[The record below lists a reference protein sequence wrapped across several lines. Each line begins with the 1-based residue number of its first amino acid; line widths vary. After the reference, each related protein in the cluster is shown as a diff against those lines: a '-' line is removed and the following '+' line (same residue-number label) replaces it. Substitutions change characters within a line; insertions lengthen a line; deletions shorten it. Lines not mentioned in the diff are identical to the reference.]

1 MKRFLL
7 AIVLLAVPLVLPAQP
22 VEFTIETVA
31 GIAGVGDGGPVPEVL
46 LFDPQGVAL
55 DSDGRLFVADRSHN
69 RIRRITITAT
79 TVAGSGVAGSSG
91 DGGQA
96 QSARLNGPSDVAI
109 DALNNLYIADTNN
122 YKVRKVT
129 PSGVITTIAGTG
141 AAGSAGDGGPAVNA
155 QLGRLEG
162 VARDAAGNIYIADTS
177 NHRIRRIDN
186 DGIITTVAGTGTPGF
201 SGDGGAAAAAQL
213 NSPIGVTIG
222 RSGTPHAG
230 AVLFADFGN
239 HRVRRIMAG
248 TITTVAGNGVMGFAG
263 DGGQAA
269 LAQLGQP
276 RRMGFDLAGNLYVTQ
291 WTGSRV
297 RRINTAGV
305 ISTVAGAGFGFGGDG
320 GPAVNALMRN
330 PEGVAADPSAAVF
343 ISDAGNHR
351 IRRVAVGNISTYSG
365 RSHFAGDGGPGTAA
379 RIFMPYGLDSDA
391 QANLYIA
398 DTLNFRVRKLTFSGL
413 AALKGAPEG
422 TMTTVAG
429 TGVSGFSG
437 DGGQGTAAQLGEPR
451 DVAVDS
457 MGNVYIA
464 DRVNHRIRRL
474 AANGVITTF
483 VGNGTPG
490 FGGDG
495 GAATG
500 ASLDN
505 PSAVAVDSQR
515 NVFVAD
521 MGNNRIRR
529 VTPQGTITTFAGTGE
544 AGFSG
549 DGGAATQARINTP
562 TGIEIDT
569 SGNVFICD
577 TFNRR
582 VRMVNPAGIITTV
595 AGNGEAGDGGGNG
608 GPPTQAAID
617 PWDIAVDGLGTL
629 YIADGLALVRK
640 VTKPGAGG
648 VITTAAGNGVP
659 GYQGDGLMPTQ
670 ARIHAPRGLDVDV
683 LGTLYIAESAS
694 NVIRAVL
701 SESPGLPLLTA
712 GGVVDAAGY
721 KSRIAPDSI
730 ATAFVLN
737 GSGGRIEITDSQGVT
752 RESDIFFNNG
762 RQINFFI
769 NPATALGMAQIRLRR
784 GGAVSSAQKMITNTG
799 AGIFFVTGFGGQSV
813 ALAQYLRISNNVGS
827 PLQLTFNP
835 ADFSLA
841 PINLGPPGDQ
851 VFLVL
856 YCTGLRRAANVQV
869 TIAGE
874 PVPVFAFVPAPGFD
888 GLDQVNVG
896 PIPRSFV
903 NAGAVK
909 VQLTVDSVVTNI
921 ADVRFQ

>member
-1 MKRFLL
+1 MKRLL
-7 AIVLLAVPLVLPAQP
+7 LTIVLLAVPLTLPAQP
-22 VEFTIETVA
+22 VASRIETVA
-31 GIAGVGDGGPVPEVL
+31 GIAGVGDGGPVPDVL

-79 TVAGSGVAGSSG
+79 TVAGSGVVGNSG

-122 YKVRKVT
+122 HKLRKVT

-141 AAGSAGDGGPAVNA
+141 AAGSAGDGGPAVSA
-155 QLGRLEG
+155 QLGRIEG

-177 NHRIRRIDN
+177 NHRIRRIDLN
-186 DGIITTVAGTGTPGF
+186 GIITTIAGTGTPGF

-213 NSPIGVTIG
+213 DSPIGVTIG

-248 TITTVAGNGVMGFAG
+248 VITTVAGNGVMGFAG

-276 RRMGFDLAGNLYVTQ
+276 RRMAFDSAGNLYVTQ

-305 ISTVAGAGFGFGGDG
+305 ISTVAGAGLGFAGDG
-320 GPAVNALMRN
+320 SPAVNALMRN
-330 PEGVAADPSAAVF
+330 PEGVAVDPSAAVF

-351 IRRVAVGNISTYSG
+351 IRRVGVVNISTYSG
-365 RSHFAGDGGPGTAA
+365 RNHFAGDGGPGTAA
-379 RIFMPYGLDSDA
+379 RLFMPHGLDSDA

-422 TMTTVAG
+422 TITTVAG

-437 DGGQGTAAQLGEPR
+437 DGGVGTAAQLGEPR

-483 VGNGTPG
+483 AGNGTPG
-490 FGGDG
+490 YSGDG
-495 GAATG
+495 GLATG

-505 PSAVAVDSQR
+505 PSAVAVDAQR

-521 MGNNRIRR
+521 MGNNRIRQI
-529 VTPQGTITTFAGTGE
+529 TPQGTITTFAGTGE

-562 TGIEIDT
+562 TGLEVDGA
-569 SGNVFICD
+569 GNVFISD
-577 TFNRR
+577 TLNRR
-582 VRMVNPAGIITTV
+582 VRMVNPAGIITTA

-617 PWDIAVDGLGTL
+617 PWDVAVDGLGAL

-640 VTKPGAGG
+640 VTKPGVGG

-659 GYQGDGLMPTQ
+659 GYLGDGLMPTQ

-721 KSRIAPDSI
+721 KSRIAPGSI

-737 GSGGRIEITDSQGVT
+737 GSGGRIEVTDSQGVT
-752 RESDIFFNNG
+752 REPAIFFNNG

-769 NPATALGMAQIRLRR
+769 DPATALGMAQIRLRR
-784 GGAVSSAQKMITNTG
+784 GEAVSSAAKMITSTG

-813 ALAQYLRISNNVGS
+813 ALAQYLRVSNNVAF

-841 PINLGPPGDQ
+841 PIDLGPPGDQ

-856 YCTGLRRAANVQV
+856 YCTGLRRAANIQV

-874 PVPVFAFVPAPGFD
+874 PAPVFAFVAAPGFD

-909 VQLTVDSVVTNI
+909 VQLTVDGIVTNI

>member
-1 MKRFLL
+1 SSGSSCIGNTPSFQDHL
-7 AIVLLAVPLVLPAQP
+7 
-22 VEFTIETVA
+22 
-31 GIAGVGDGGPVPEVL
+31 
-46 LFDPQGVAL
+46 AL
-55 DSDGRLFVADRSHN
+55 D
-69 RIRRITITAT
+69 
-79 TVAGSGVAGSSG
+79 
-91 DGGQA
+91 
-96 QSARLNGPSDVAI
+96 
-109 DALNNLYIADTNN
+109 
-122 YKVRKVT
+122 
-129 PSGVITTIAGTG
+129 
-141 AAGSAGDGGPAVNA
+141 
-155 QLGRLEG
+155 
-162 VARDAAGNIYIADTS
+162 
-177 NHRIRRIDN
+177 
-186 DGIITTVAGTGTPGF
+186 
-201 SGDGGAAAAAQL
+201 
-213 NSPIGVTIG
+213 NS
-222 RSGTPHAG
+222 
-230 AVLFADFGN
+230 
-239 HRVRRIMAG
+239 RVRRIMAG
-248 TITTVAGNGVMGFAG
+248 VITTVAGNGVMAFGG
-263 DGGQAA
+263 DGGQAT

-276 RRMGFDLAGNLYVTQ
+276 RRLGFDLAGNLYVTQ

-305 ISTVAGAGFGFGGDG
+305 ISTVAGAGFGFAGDG
-320 GPAVNALMRN
+320 GPAVSALLGN
-330 PEGVAADPSAAVF
+330 PEGVAADPSSAVF

-351 IRRVAVGNISTYSG
+351 IRRVAVGTINTYSG
-365 RSHFAGDGGPGTAA
+365 RNHFGGDGGPGTSA
-379 RIFMPYGLDSDA
+379 RIFMPYGLDTDV

-398 DTLNFRVRKLTFSGL
+398 DALNFRVRKLTFSGL
-413 AALKGAPEG
+413 GALKGMSEP
-422 TMTTVAG
+422 TITTIAG
-429 TGVSGFSG
+429 TGVSGFDG
-437 DGGQGTAAQLGEPR
+437 DGMGTEKQLGEPR

-464 DRVNHRIRRL
+464 DRLNHRIRRL
-474 AANGVITTF
+474 AANGVMTTWA
-483 VGNGTPG
+483 GNGNPA
-490 FGGDG
+490 FSGDG
-495 GAATG
+495 GLAVA

-529 VTPQGTITTFAGTGE
+529 ITPQGTITTVAGTGE

-549 DGGAATQARINTP
+549 DGGAATQARIDTP
-562 TGIEIDT
+562 TGIEVDT
-569 SGNVFICD
+569 SGNVFISD

-595 AGNGEAGDGGGNG
+595 AGNGAAGNGGGNG

-617 PWDIAVDGLGTL
+617 PWDVAVDGLGTL

-640 VTKPGAGG
+640 VTKPGGAG

-659 GYQGDGLMPTQ
+659 GYQGDGLKPTE
-670 ARIHAPRGLDVDV
+670 ARIHASRGLDVDV
-683 LGTLYIAESAS
+683 LGTLYISDSAN

-712 GGVVDAAGY
+712 AGVVDAAGF

-737 GSGGRIEITDSQGVT
+737 GSGGKIEITDSKGVM
-752 RESDIFFNNG
+752 REPDIFFNNG

-769 NPATALGMAQIRLRR
+769 DPATALGMAQIGLRR
-784 GGAVSSAQKMITNTG
+784 GGALSSAEKMITNTG

-813 ALAQYLRISNNVGS
+813 ALAQYLRISNGVAF

-841 PINLGPPGDQ
+841 PIDLGPPGDQ

-856 YCTGLRRAANVQV
+856 YCTGLRRPANIQV
-869 TIAGE
+869 TIAGN
-874 PVPVFAFVPAPGFD
+874 PVPLFAFVPAPEFD

-909 VQLTVDSVVTNI
+909 VQLTVDGVVTNI
-921 ADVRFQ
+921 ADIRFK